1 MMTMSNI
8 QYLKIDDSNFT
19 KLLNLFIQ
27 DNAVAY
33 EYGDTV
39 CFGIRDDL
47 ARMDEYKLLN
57 TNLILLTSDLSCN
70 VMVEN
75 NIVTMMTIYRP

>member
-1 MMTMSNI
+1 MTMSNI
-8 QYLKIDDSNFT
+8 QYLKIEDNNFT

-33 EYGDTV
+33 EYKDTI

-47 ARMDEYKLLN
+47 SKMEEYKLLN
-57 TNLILLTSDLSCN
+57 ANLILLTSDLSCN

-75 NIVTMMTIYRP
+75 NIVKMMTIYRP